1 MQVLLPELREALILH
16 LPPRHLY
23 KIMQTNKQF
32 LMCCRSEAYWS
43 RVAFYL
49 MNTCMWF
56 SEISFLSASYRDAM
70 DTFIQKRASSHNF
83 LKKGEETMFALVK
96 RYVQHTDHI
105 EYAMARCTLGTE
117 ELRQKVDKVTKRL
130 SCDTLCDDGFIT
142 GERRANRAMS
152 CFLRSL
158 EADTRMDLSTKM
170 SVVEYTK
177 KLLEDVYEHR
187 VTLPKYHPPLIHP
200 VCELLEEPID
210 ASYIHF

>member
-1 MQVLLPELREALILH
+1 
-16 LPPRHLY
+16 
-23 KIMQTNKQF
+23 
-32 LMCCRSEAYWS
+32 
-43 RVAFYL
+43 
-49 MNTCMWF
+49 
-56 SEISFLSASYRDAM
+56 
-70 DTFIQKRASSHNF
+70 
-83 LKKGEETMFALVK
+83 
-96 RYVQHTDHI
+96 
-105 EYAMARCTLGTE
+105 MARCTLGTE

-130 SCDTLCDDGFIT
+130 SYDTLCDDGFIT
-142 GERRANRAMS
+142 GERRANQAMS

-177 KLLEDVYEHR
+177 KLLDDVYEHR